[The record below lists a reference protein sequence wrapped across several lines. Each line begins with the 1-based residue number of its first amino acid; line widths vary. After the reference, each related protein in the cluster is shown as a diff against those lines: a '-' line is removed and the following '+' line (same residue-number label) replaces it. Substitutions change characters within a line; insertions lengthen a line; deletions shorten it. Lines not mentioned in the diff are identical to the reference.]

1 MTKYSVQKLTNYEMI
16 FDFWKNNT
24 NLLDG
29 GDYVHDSRSWL
40 EIFNHTPKKPY
51 NPLSYGMF
59 IDNELIGLS
68 YCFPTPDEQS
78 LLKLSKMKGTSSA
91 KQGFVHKLPK
101 NWSRIRMTAV
111 KDKYRGKGYASIL
124 LKYLLENVK
133 STAVWGLVSL
143 ELFPLY
149 EKSGFMLTQTSVES
163 FNQRYYFMKYDKA

>member
-1 MTKYSVQKLTNYEMI
+1 
-16 FDFWKNNT
+16 
-24 NLLDG
+24 
-29 GDYVHDSRSWL
+29 
-40 EIFNHTPKKPY
+40 
-51 NPLSYGMF
+51 MF

-78 LLKLSKMKGTSSA
+78 LLKLSKMKGSVSA

-101 NWSRIRMTAV
+101 DWSRIRLTAV
-111 KDKYRGKGYASIL
+111 KDKYRGRGYASIL

-133 STAVWGLVSL
+133 SKAVWGLVSL

-149 EKSGFMLTQTSVES
+149 EKVGFTLFDTSFES